1 MPLGQNK
8 LIQKT
13 SNKRKN
19 TSKENITR
27 NTNITNKNATAGR
40 PSKDPAAVTYE
51 TEKMTFYVKDDLMKR
66 LRNFA
71 YWERQSLTQAFNA
84 VLQDGLKRKNTKPKP

>member
-13 SNKRKN
+13 SNKIKN
-19 TSKENITR
+19 TNKTNITR
-27 NTNITNKNATAGR
+27 NTNITNKKPPAGR
-40 PSKDPAAVTYE
+40 PSKNPAAVTYE
-51 TEKMTFYVKDDLMKR
+51 TQKMTFYVKGDLMKR

-71 YWERQSLTQAFNA
+71 YWQRQSLTQAFNA
-84 VLQDGLKRKNTKPKP
+84 ALQDGLKGKLTKPTP